1 MTMHNT
7 EKVWTHTY
15 MFPEKCSTVPGDVG
29 NFLHTVVM
37 ITHTVIKNARHD
49 EGQIEGK
56 KKKKKRTNENGIKTH
71 EMKTNNY
78 KTSRQ
83 YWRTLSTYF
92 WKLWTKL
99 ITAHTFADLAL
110 TLVCFMFITVVK
122 RDWSS
127 VNITVSW
134 YYCLLLEYYKLW

>member
-56 KKKKKRTNENGIKTH
+56 KKKKENEW
-71 EMKTNNY
+71 E
-78 KTSRQ
+78 
-83 YWRTLSTYF
+83 
-92 WKLWTKL
+92 
-99 ITAHTFADLAL
+99 
-110 TLVCFMFITVVK
+110 
-122 RDWSS
+122 
-127 VNITVSW
+127 W
-134 YYCLLLEYYKLW
+134 YQNTWNEDKQL

>member
-56 KKKKKRTNENGIKTH
+56 KKKKREWMRMVSKHMKWRQTTIKLHGNTEGPFQLISENS
-71 EMKTNNY
+71 E
-78 KTSRQ
+78 
-83 YWRTLSTYF
+83 LS
-92 WKLWTKL
+92 
-99 ITAHTFADLAL
+99 
-110 TLVCFMFITVVK
+110 
-122 RDWSS
+122 WSQP
-127 VNITVSW
+127 I
-134 YYCLLLEYYKLW
+134 LLQISL